1 MRILVCGSRS
11 WNDPGPIARE
21 LEKAVHVPGVEAA
34 QVTVIHGAAR
44 GADSIAG
51 NVAHEFGYQVIACP
65 ADWNR
70 FGRAAGPIRNQQMLK
85 DHQPELVLA
94 FAADLS
100 TSTGT
105 AHMVQIAR
113 KAGVPVHHFSA

>member
-1 MRILVCGSRS
+1 MKILVCGSRS
-11 WNDPGPIARE
+11 WDDPGPIARE
-21 LEKAVHVPGVEAA
+21 LEKVVRAPGVEAA
-34 QVTVIHGAAR
+34 HVTVIHGAAR
-44 GADSIAG
+44 GADAIAG
-51 NVAHEFGYQVIACP
+51 SVARGFGYRVIACP

-94 FAADLS
+94 FARDLS

-113 KAGVPVHHFSA
+113 KAGVTVHHFSA